1 MGSVLKMASGDRSEG
16 EEGVGSGE
24 KRFSSLVVSNSSWLS
39 FAKVYPNQ
47 QTNQISSV
55 FICVH
60 LWFQILNS
68 DFCKRSNN
76 RIRNCL
82 LIILAG
88 FLTSSCGI
96 QFSSPPQ
103 ILTGG
108 LNSQRAD
115 ESPAY
120 SSDGRYL
127 AFASDRNRSRDIF
140 LYDLQQ
146 RRLIDLPNLN
156 RRDSSQDQPA
166 LSADG
171 RFLAYVSSERGKTD
185 ILVYDRQTQRSQLLT
200 GGVRG
205 SVRHPTISGDGR
217 YVAYE
222 TSQLGQWHIAI
233 VERGVN

>member
-1 MGSVLKMASGDRSEG
+1 MNLSRNYYWLIVF
-16 EEGVGSGE
+16 VGL
-24 KRFSSLVVSNSSWLS
+24 F
-39 FAKVYPNQ
+39 
-47 QTNQISSV
+47 TN
-55 FICVH
+55 
-60 LWFQILNS
+60 
-68 DFCKRSNN
+68 
-76 RIRNCL
+76 
-82 LIILAG
+82 
-88 FLTSSCGI
+88 SCGT
-96 QFSSPPQ
+96 QFNSPPQ

-115 ESPAY
+115 EFPAY

-146 RRLIDLPNLN
+146 KRLIDLPNLN

-171 RFLAYVSSERGKTD
+171 RFLAYVSNERGKTD

-205 SVRHPTISGDGR
+205 SVRHPSINGNGR
-217 YVAYE
+217 SIAYE

-233 VERGVN
+233 VEKP